1 MDMRILPLEK
11 VKKHNCFQTYSSLAL
26 QYTLVLSPE
35 ILYKEND
42 KIIDHEQYL
51 LKLLLKS

>member
-1 MDMRILPLEK
+1 MRILPLEK
-11 VKKHNCFQTYSSLAL
+11 VKKHNCFQTYSSLTL